1 MNEELKEIYSVYNRI
16 CNAYKKNEV
25 LTVKKLRKEH
35 GIQKRDMKIFLE
47 FMYTYICLMGDSAI
61 DLYIYDSNGKE
72 YNTEKIQE
80 YVEIEVNS
88 PKEVDDLAKRVME
101 IMNDNWSIRVEDS
114 IKTYVSKMDSVPVLN
129 VPKQDHDIVN
139 EIKKFGNIKVE
150 TLKMIDKSTSG
161 DFPFQK
167 KREWIRAILTNKK
180 VRIAKNISN
189 KKIKEEEKIPVGL
202 YYDKFLQKYYG
213 VFLEENGTV
222 NEIDISDIRKVNV
235 SKEEISINRNF
246 DIQDYLTEI
255 QKYKMVLRVYEEGN
269 VRKKLEL
276 LLRDNQLKI
285 EKKEDYDVYSI
296 MVSDEQ
302 LYAEKIRQF
311 GRSVII
317 EEPKEIKEDMIAEIK
332 EIMALYE

>member
-1 MNEELKEIYSVYNRI
+1 MVKLNQINYLDIRKSYFDNPRDVHTFLLT
-16 CNAYKKNEV
+16 KK
-25 LTVKKLRKEH
+25 
-35 GIQKRDMKIFLE
+35 M
-47 FMYTYICLMGDSAI
+47 
-61 DLYIYDSNGKE
+61 
-72 YNTEKIQE
+72 
-80 YVEIEVNS
+80 
-88 PKEVDDLAKRVME
+88 
-101 IMNDNWSIRVEDS
+101 
-114 IKTYVSKMDSVPVLN
+114 PV
-129 VPKQDHDIVN
+129 
-139 EIKKFGNIKVE
+139 
-150 TLKMIDKSTSG
+150 
-161 DFPFQK
+161 
-167 KREWIRAILTNKK
+167 
-180 VRIAKNISN
+180 AKNISN

-235 SKEEISINRNF
+235 SKEEISNNRNF

-255 QKYKMVLRVYEEGN
+255 QKYKMVLRVYDEGN

-332 EIMALYE
+332 EIMTLYE